1 MTNAGSMISE
11 ATAAGGDVCGPDVE
25 TGGVI
30 RPGAEGVVPEQ
41 LAVNASTPI
50 QALTGTTHSDIVYAY
65 IPCDVGRCD
74 TPFTGR

>member
-1 MTNAGSMISE
+1 
-11 ATAAGGDVCGPDVE
+11 
-25 TGGVI
+25 
-30 RPGAEGVVPEQ
+30 VVPEQ
-41 LAVNASTPI
+41 LAVNASMPI